1 MAQGRAVGHL
11 VLYGDVSDPGLF
23 AAGHAERAALVV
35 VTINHTAT
43 AVRIVSLLR
52 SEYPHLPII
61 ARAWDLEG
69 SSRLLDAGATEA
81 YPEAIEASLRLGAAA
96 LEMIGASPE
105 HVDRLVQSVRDVDYE
120 PVREGSPTE

>member
-1 MAQGRAVGHL
+1 MWASGPWSQPL
-11 VLYGDVSDPGLF
+11 TMS
-23 AAGHAERAALVV
+23 AALL
-35 VTINHTAT
+35 AGST

>member
-1 MAQGRAVGHL
+1 MLIRPAVGL
-11 VLYGDVSDPGLF
+11 
-23 AAGHAERAALVV
+23 AAALIHRDDQRGARHQLTQDPPQRLVP
-35 VTINHTAT
+35 
-43 AVRIVSLLR
+43 RRLR
-52 SEYPHLPII
+52 DAHPHLPII